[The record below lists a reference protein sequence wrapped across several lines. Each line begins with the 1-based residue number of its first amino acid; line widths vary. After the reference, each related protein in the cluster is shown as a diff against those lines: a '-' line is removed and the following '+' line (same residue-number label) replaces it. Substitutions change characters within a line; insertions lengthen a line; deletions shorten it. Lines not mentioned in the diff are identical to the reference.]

1 MRLSLTEDLKT
12 FRTLCATGQKRL
24 DLPNNGNSSNR
35 TIKYIERRKKN
46 MSQQID
52 KEATNFAP
60 WPEAAAD
67 EIDAARRVLSSGKVN
82 YAWGEEGWLFE
93 KEFAAFVGCNHA
105 IALANGTVALTT
117 ALEAVGISAGDEVIM
132 STRTLIDASKC
143 VAALGARPMVTDVDR
158 DSQNLTADT
167 IRRMITPRT
176 KAIMVAHLA
185 GWPAEM
191 DEIVQL
197 AQDYGLKIIEDC
209 AQATGAKYKGRP
221 VGSIGDVAA
230 FSFLRDGIMTTGG
243 EGGMVTTNDPEV
255 WARAWSYQDPPPEVH
270 PLNVHNLPDLLT
282 RNGRM
287 GEVQCAIGRITLKKI
302 HGWIET
308 RRTYAALFNERLAHV
323 IGIRLV
329 IPPPH
334 LYHSYYKFYLFVRAE
349 LLLPG
354 WGRDRILGAICAENV
369 PCFVGSCSDAYR
381 RKAFIKERRDP
392 SRLPIA
398 QELANSSLMFLVHP
412 TLDIANIEY
421 ARDVIEKVMASATKT
436 GA

>member
-1 MRLSLTEDLKT
+1 
-12 FRTLCATGQKRL
+12 
-24 DLPNNGNSSNR
+24 
-35 TIKYIERRKKN
+35 

-52 KEATNFAP
+52 KEPPNFAP

-67 EIDAARRVLSSGKVN
+67 EIDAARRVLSSGKID
-82 YAWGEEGWLFE
+82 YWSGEEGRLFE
-93 KEFAAFVGCNHA
+93 KEFAVFAGCNHA
-105 IALANGTVALTT
+105 MALANGTVALDT
-117 ALEAVGISAGDEVIM
+117 ALKAVGIAPGDEIIM
-132 STRTLIDASKC
+132 SNRTLIDASKC
-143 VAALGARPMVTDVDR
+143 AAALGARPMIADVDR
-158 DSQNLTADT
+158 NSQNLTADT

-176 KAIMVAHLA
+176 KAIMVVHLA

-197 AQDYGLKIIEDC
+197 AHNYGLKLVEDC
-209 AQATGAKYKGRP
+209 AQAAGAKYKGRP

-230 FSFLRDGIMTTGG
+230 FSFSRDAIMTTGG
-243 EGGMVTTNDPEV
+243 EGGMVTTNDAQV
-255 WARAWSYQDPPPEVH
+255 WQRACSYQDRPSQVH

-287 GEVQCAIGRITLKKI
+287 GEVQSAIGRITLKKI

-308 RRTYAALFNERLAHV
+308 RRTYAAIFNERLAHV

-329 IPPPH
+329 FPPAH
-334 LYHSYYKFYLFVRAE
+334 LYHSYYTFYLFVRSE
-349 LLLPG
+349 LLLTG
-354 WGRDRILGAICAENV
+354 WGRDRILGAISAENV

-392 SRLPIA
+392 GRLPIA
-398 QELANSSLMFLVHP
+398 QELSNSSLMLLVHP
-412 TLDIANIEY
+412 TLGIENIEY
-421 ARDVIEKVMASATKT
+421 ACDVIEKVMASATKK